1 MSIIRQ
7 NFTLRIQGKQVKIYL
22 FSMQA
27 EINYFNG
34 FSIFKLTMMLE
45 VGTRDSIPEIS
56 INDLVALVVQ
66 RRVASA
72 SNTKLDLSSFHSEP
86 GKYFD

>member
-1 MSIIRQ
+1 
-7 NFTLRIQGKQVKIYL
+7 
-22 FSMQA
+22 MQA
-27 EINYFNG
+27 RIIEINYFNG
-34 FSIFKLTMMLE
+34 LSIFKLTMMLE

-72 SNTKLDLSSFHSEP
+72 SNTKLDLSSFHCEP
-86 GKYFD
+86 GQYFD